1 MHFSLCLTHESV
13 AILIGDHEWHSRCVE
28 RGVSVELVQSVIP
41 ARSEIVGHT
50 GQRAA
55 DQVRAPLIGPYRF
68 GIELR
73 RERLRKIRGDR
84 GMASVK
90 GRADRPCKPL
100 TVKENVP
107 GDGIDRLGIEHD
119 SIIDNRLRANGTNG
133 TTDAPLPRVAAP
145 GKVEI
150 AGWAVGRLT
159 PQSEKHRPLQNKP
172 AAMLGLAKAVQES
185 LGRVSLQ
192 QELKV
197 LILFAAPVQQSGA
210 DRCGNVSEW
219 PARHE
224 ISACRYAVMTDR
236 ARQASAARMISSTVA
251 TRRLNAS
258 RRASRAMSRPSLL
271 R

>member
-1 MHFSLCLTHESV
+1 MAAVILREESDNGHRLEALNRV
-13 AILIGDHEWHSRCVE
+13 AESDIDAHLYSGAANPGPEAGANPGILSMLMEWFH
-28 RGVSVELVQSVIP
+28 
-41 ARSEIVGHT
+41 AH
-50 GQRAA
+50 
-55 DQVRAPLIGPYRF
+55 
-68 GIELR
+68 
-73 RERLRKIRGDR
+73 
-84 GMASVK
+84 
-90 GRADRPCKPL
+90 
-100 TVKENVP
+100 
-107 GDGIDRLGIEHD
+107 RLGIEHD
-119 SIIDNRLRANGTNG
+119 SIIDNRHRANGTNG

-251 TRRLNAS
+251 TRRFNAS

>member
-1 MHFSLCLTHESV
+1 MIAESC
-13 AILIGDHEWHSRCVE
+13 ASARHGPTRNDWMRSPTIRKSSGTPGR
-28 RGVSVELVQSVIP
+28 EL
-41 ARSEIVGHT
+41 RN
-50 GQRAA
+50 
-55 DQVRAPLIGPYRF
+55 QVRAPLIGPCRF

-100 TVKENVP
+100 TREGDVP

-119 SIIDNRLRANGTNG
+119 SIIDNRHRANGTNG

-251 TRRLNAS
+251 TRRFNAS